1 MIHIYTGDGKGK
13 TTAAMGLA
21 FRASGH
27 GMKTLFVSFLKD
39 GASGEVCAAKET
51 ECITVRCCQTSVQG
65 FFCNLTEEER
75 CRLKG
80 ETQKG
85 FLCAVQSLAE
95 KQYDILVL
103 DEIAGALTNGL
114 LEEKDVIEF
123 LSVYGQTIELVLTGR
138 NFSAEILALADY
150 VSEIK
155 EIKHPYQTG
164 AMPRKGIEF

>member
-1 MIHIYTGDGKGK
+1 MIHVYTGDGKGK

-21 FRASGH
+21 FRAAGH
-27 GMKTLFVSFLKD
+27 GMKTLFLSFLKD
-39 GASGEVCAAKET
+39 GASGEVRAAEKSD
-51 ECITVRCCQTSVQG
+51 CITVRCCQTTVQG
-65 FFCNLTEEER
+65 FFCDLTEEER
-75 CRLKG
+75 RRLKT

-85 FLCAVQSLAE
+85 FLYAM
-95 KQYDILVL
+95 QYLTGKKCDVLVL
-103 DEIAGALTNGL
+103 DELAGAMTNGL

-123 LSVYGQTIELVLTGR
+123 LTMYGRETEIVLTGR
-138 NFSAEILALADY
+138 NFPESVLALADY